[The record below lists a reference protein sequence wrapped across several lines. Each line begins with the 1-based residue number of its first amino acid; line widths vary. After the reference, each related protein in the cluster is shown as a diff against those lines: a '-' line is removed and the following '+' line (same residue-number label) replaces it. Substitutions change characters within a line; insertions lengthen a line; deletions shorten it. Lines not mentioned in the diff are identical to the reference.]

1 MCGVRAATFF
11 MTFFPMSISQTDI
24 VNLFAK
30 EFGQVYAKS
39 DLSNTEVI
47 QSNLYIAK
55 LIIPQDLFVIKKFR

>member
-1 MCGVRAATFF
+1 

-55 LIIPQDLFVIKKFR
+55 LIIPQDLFPGTSV